1 MLKIIS
7 TIGFLVTLVLFLN
20 SDITVEI
27 LFVINIFFIIIFFYK
42 PISTTRSFQKNN
54 TEISGDKLTKN
65 DLQELFINQL
75 EDIIIILNKFN
86 IITYSNKAAVEN
98 FGSNIEGKH
107 IGSEIRIPE
116 LLDAIDNNKIDK
128 ELKKID
134 IELKIPVFKFYKIS
148 IVSIKS
154 DHTLVIIR
162 DFTEMRKSQNM
173 RSDFIANASHE
184 LRTPLVS
191 LKGFLETIT
200 DSAKDDPKSQKKFL
214 EIMKSEANKMEV
226 LIEDLMLLSRIELQE
241 HIRLKDKVDIKEVIE
256 NVILLN
262 SKKISE
268 KKLNVNLNIK
278 EKERFVIGDKEKL
291 SAVFLNLLDNAIKY
305 SGNSKSV
312 KIESFENT
320 SGLKN
325 YTSISVIDE
334 GFGIAPEDIHRITE
348 RFFRTE
354 NAKKLKIEGTGLG
367 LAITKHIINQHRGE
381 LKITSKFGKGSEFI
395 VSLPK
400 HYFI

>member
-20 SDITVEI
+20 SDISVEI
-27 LFVINIFFIIIFFYK
+27 LFFINIFFVIIFFYN

-148 IVSIKS
+148 IASIKS

-256 NVILLN
+256 NIILLN

-312 KIESFENT
+312 KIESSENT

-367 LAITKHIINQHRGE
+367 LAITKHIINQHRGD

-400 HYFI
+400 H

>member
-20 SDITVEI
+20 SNITVEI
-27 LFVINIFFIIIFFYK
+27 LFVINIFFVIIFFYNSPAASK
-42 PISTTRSFQKNN
+42 
-54 TEISGDKLTKN
+54 SGQRVSAELAETKLGKN
-65 DLQELFINQL
+65 DLQDLFINQI

-86 IITYSNKAAVEN
+86 IVTYINKAGIEN
-98 FGSNIEGKH
+98 FGSNLEGNH
-107 IGSEIRIPE
+107 IGSEIRIPD
-116 LLDAIDNNKIDK
+116 LLDAIDQNKIDK
-128 ELKKID
+128 KIKKID
-134 IELKIPVFKFYKIS
+134 IELTIPVFKFYKIS
-148 IVSIKS
+148 VSSIKS
-154 DHTLVIIR
+154 DYTLIIIR

-256 NVILLN
+256 NIILLN

-278 EKERFVIGDKEKL
+278 EEERFVIGDREKL

-305 SGNSKSV
+305 SGNSKSI
-312 KIESFENT
+312 KIGSSENT

-400 HYFI
+400 Y

>member
-7 TIGFLVTLVLFLN
+7 TIGFLVTLTLFLN
-20 SDITVEI
+20 SNITVEI

-54 TEISGDKLTKN
+54 TEISDDKLTKN

-75 EDIIIILNKFN
+75 EDTIIILNKFN

-98 FGSNIEGKH
+98 FGLNLEGKH

-148 IVSIKS
+148 IISIKS
-154 DHTLVIIR
+154 DHTLIVIR

-184 LRTPLVS
+184 LKTPLVS
-191 LKGFLETIT
+191 IKGFLETIT
-200 DSAKDDPKSQKKFL
+200 DSAKNDLKSQKKFL
-214 EIMKSEANKMEV
+214 EIMKSEANKMEI

-256 NVILLN
+256 NIILLN

-312 KIESFENT
+312 KIESSENI

-381 LKITSKFGKGSEFI
+381 LKITSKVGKGSEFI

-400 HYFI
+400 H

>member
-7 TIGFLVTLVLFLN
+7 TIGFLVTLALFLN
-20 SDITVEI
+20 SNITVEI

-42 PISTTRSFQKNN
+42 PISALKTAQRVSSEVAETKF
-54 TEISGDKLTKN
+54 GKN
-65 DLQELFINQL
+65 DLQELFINQI

-86 IITYSNKAAVEN
+86 IITYINKAGIEN
-98 FGSNIEGKH
+98 FGTNLEGNH
-107 IGSEIRIPE
+107 IGGEIRIPD
-116 LLDAIDNNKIDK
+116 LLDAIDQNKIDK
-128 ELKKID
+128 KIKKID
-134 IELKIPVFKFYKIS
+134 IELTIPVFKFYKIS
-148 IVSIKS
+148 ISSIKS
-154 DHTLVIIR
+154 DHTLIIIR

-256 NVILLN
+256 NIILLN
-262 SKKISE
+262 SKKINE

-278 EKERFVIGDKEKL
+278 EGERFVIGDKEKL

-305 SGNSKSV
+305 SGNSKSI
-312 KIESFENT
+312 KIESAKNT

-325 YTSISVIDE
+325 YSSISVIDE
-334 GFGIAPEDIHRITE
+334 GFGIATEDIHRITE

-381 LKITSKFGKGSEFI
+381 LKITSKVGKGSEFI

-400 HYFI
+400 H

>member
-20 SDITVEI
+20 SDISVEI

-54 TEISGDKLTKN
+54 TEISGDRLTKN

-148 IVSIKS
+148 IASIKS

-400 HYFI
+400 H

>member
-20 SDITVEI
+20 SNITVEI
-27 LFVINIFFIIIFFYK
+27 LFVINIFFIIIFFYNPVSALK
-42 PISTTRSFQKNN
+42 SAQRVSSEVAETKF
-54 TEISGDKLTKN
+54 GKN
-65 DLQELFINQL
+65 DLQELFINQI

-86 IITYSNKAAVEN
+86 IITYINKAGIEN
-98 FGSNIEGKH
+98 FGTNLEGNH
-107 IGSEIRIPE
+107 IGGEIRIPD
-116 LLDAIDNNKIDK
+116 LLDAIDQNKIDK
-128 ELKKID
+128 KIKKID
-134 IELKIPVFKFYKIS
+134 IELIIPVFKFYKIS
-148 IVSIKS
+148 ISSIKS
-154 DHTLVIIR
+154 DHTLIIIR
-162 DFTEMRKSQNM
+162 DFTETRKSQNM

-256 NVILLN
+256 NIILLN

-312 KIESFENT
+312 KIESSENI

-400 HYFI
+400 H

>member
-7 TIGFLVTLVLFLN
+7 TIGFLVTLGLFLN

-27 LFVINIFFIIIFFYK
+27 LFVINIFFIIIFFYNPVSALK
-42 PISTTRSFQKNN
+42 SAQRVSSEVAETKF
-54 TEISGDKLTKN
+54 GKN
-65 DLQELFINQL
+65 DLQELFINQI

-86 IITYSNKAAVEN
+86 IITYINKAGIEN
-98 FGSNIEGKH
+98 FGTNLEGKH

-148 IVSIKS
+148 IISIKS
-154 DHTLVIIR
+154 DHTLIVIR

-214 EIMKSEANKMEV
+214 EIMKSEAKKMEI
-226 LIEDLMLLSRIELQE
+226 LIEDLMSLSRIELQE

-268 KKLNVNLNIK
+268 KKLNINLDINEK
-278 EKERFVIGDKEKL
+278 EKFVIGDKEKL

-305 SGNSKSV
+305 SGNSKSI
-312 KIESFENT
+312 KIRSSENK
-320 SGLKN
+320 SSLKN
-325 YTSISVIDE
+325 YTSISIIDE

-348 RFFRTE
+348 RFFRAD
-354 NAKKLKIEGTGLG
+354 NIKKLKIEGTGLG
-367 LAITKHIINQHRGE
+367 LAITKHILNQHKGE
-381 LKITSKFGKGSEFI
+381 LKITSKEGKGSEFT
-395 VSLPK
+395 VLLPL
-400 HYFI
+400 IS

>member
-27 LFVINIFFIIIFFYK
+27 LFVINIFFIIIFFYNPVSALK
-42 PISTTRSFQKNN
+42 SAQRVSSEAAETKF
-54 TEISGDKLTKN
+54 GKN
-65 DLQELFINQL
+65 DLQELFINQI

-86 IITYSNKAAVEN
+86 IITYINKAGIEN
-98 FGSNIEGKH
+98 FGTNLEGNH
-107 IGSEIRIPE
+107 IGGEIRIPD
-116 LLDAIDNNKIDK
+116 LLDAIDQNKIDK
-128 ELKKID
+128 KIKKID
-134 IELKIPVFKFYKIS
+134 IELTIPVFKFYKIS
-148 IVSIKS
+148 ISSIKS
-154 DHTLVIIR
+154 DHTLIIIR

-256 NVILLN
+256 NIILLN

-278 EKERFVIGDKEKL
+278 EKEKFVIGDKEKL

-312 KIESFENT
+312 KIESSENT

-367 LAITKHIINQHRGE
+367 LAITKHIINQHRGD

-400 HYFI
+400 H

>member
-27 LFVINIFFIIIFFYK
+27 LFIINIFFVIIFFYK

-148 IVSIKS
+148 IASIKS

-268 KKLNVNLNIK
+268 KKINVNLNIK

-312 KIESFENT
+312 KIESSENT

-400 HYFI
+400 H

>member
-20 SDITVEI
+20 SDISVEI

-116 LLDAIDNNKIDK
+116 LLDAIDDNKIDK

-148 IVSIKS
+148 IASIKS

-256 NVILLN
+256 NIILLN

-312 KIESFENT
+312 KIESSENT

-400 HYFI
+400 H

>member
-98 FGSNIEGKH
+98 FGSNLEGKH

-148 IVSIKS
+148 IASIKS

-400 HYFI
+400 H

>member
-20 SDITVEI
+20 SDITFEI

-54 TEISGDKLTKN
+54 TEISGDRLTKN

-148 IVSIKS
+148 IASIKS

-325 YTSISVIDE
+325 YTSISVVDE

-400 HYFI
+400 H

>member
-20 SDITVEI
+20 SNITFEI
-27 LFVINIFFIIIFFYK
+27 LFVINIFFIIIFFYNPVSALK
-42 PISTTRSFQKNN
+42 SAQRVSSDLAETKF
-54 TEISGDKLTKN
+54 GKN
-65 DLQELFINQL
+65 DLQELFINQI

-86 IITYSNKAAVEN
+86 IITYINKAGIEN
-98 FGSNIEGKH
+98 FGTNLEGNH
-107 IGSEIRIPE
+107 IGGEIRIPD
-116 LLDAIDNNKIDK
+116 LLDAIDQNKIDK
-128 ELKKID
+128 KIKKID
-134 IELKIPVFKFYKIS
+134 IELTIPVFKFYKIS
-148 IVSIKS
+148 ISSIKS
-154 DHTLVIIR
+154 DHTLIIIR

-256 NVILLN
+256 NIILLN

-312 KIESFENT
+312 KIESSENI

-400 HYFI
+400 Y

>member
-27 LFVINIFFIIIFFYK
+27 LFIINIFFVIIFFYK

-148 IVSIKS
+148 IASIKS

-268 KKLNVNLNIK
+268 KKINVNLNIK

-312 KIESFENT
+312 KIESSENI

-381 LKITSKFGKGSEFI
+381 LKIRSKFGKGSEFI

-400 HYFI
+400 H

>member
-27 LFVINIFFIIIFFYK
+27 LFVINIFFIIIFFYNPVSALK
-42 PISTTRSFQKNN
+42 SAQRISSEVAETKF
-54 TEISGDKLTKN
+54 GKN
-65 DLQELFINQL
+65 DLQELFINQI

-86 IITYSNKAAVEN
+86 IITYINKAGIEN
-98 FGSNIEGKH
+98 FGTNLEGNH
-107 IGSEIRIPE
+107 IGGEIRIPD
-116 LLDAIDNNKIDK
+116 LLDAIDQNKIDK
-128 ELKKID
+128 KIKKID
-134 IELKIPVFKFYKIS
+134 IELTIPVFKFYKIS
-148 IVSIKS
+148 ISSIKS
-154 DHTLVIIR
+154 DHTLIIIR

-256 NVILLN
+256 NIILLN

-312 KIESFENT
+312 KIESSENI

-400 HYFI
+400 H

>member
-148 IVSIKS
+148 IASIKS

-278 EKERFVIGDKEKL
+278 EKERFVTGDKEKL

-400 HYFI
+400 H

>member
-1 MLKIIS
+1 
-7 TIGFLVTLVLFLN
+7 TIGFLVTSVLFLN
-20 SDITVEI
+20 SNITLEI
-27 LFVINIFFIIIFFYK
+27 LFIINIFFIIIFFYK
-42 PISTTRSFQKNN
+42 PTSIQRTSQKNN
-54 TEISGDKLTKN
+54 FEVSGEKLTKN

-98 FGSNIEGKH
+98 FGSNLEGKH

-116 LLDAIDNNKIDK
+116 LLDAIDQNKIDR

-154 DHTLVIIR
+154 EHTLIIIR

-191 LKGFLETIT
+191 LKGFLETIA

-214 EIMKSEANKMEV
+214 EIMKSEADKMEV
-226 LIEDLMLLSRIELQE
+226 LIKDLMSLSRIELQE
-241 HIRLKDKVDIKEVIE
+241 HIRLKDKIDIKEVIE

-262 SKKISE
+262 SKKINE
-268 KKLNVNLNIK
+268 KKLNVSLDINEK
-278 EKERFVIGDKEKL
+278 EKIVIGDKEKL

-305 SGNSKSV
+305 SGNSKSI
-312 KIESFENT
+312 KIKSSENK

-348 RFFRTE
+348 RFFRAD
-354 NAKKLKIEGTGLG
+354 NIKKLKIEGTGLG
-367 LAITKHIINQHRGE
+367 LAITKHILNQHKGE
-381 LKITSKFGKGSEFI
+381 LKIISKEGKGSEFI
-395 VSLPK
+395 VLLPL
-400 HYFI
+400 IS

>member
-27 LFVINIFFIIIFFYK
+27 LFIINIFFVIIFFYN

-148 IVSIKS
+148 IASIKS

-268 KKLNVNLNIK
+268 KKINVNLNIK

-312 KIESFENT
+312 KIESSENT

-367 LAITKHIINQHRGE
+367 LAITKHIINQHRGD

-400 HYFI
+400 H

>member
-7 TIGFLVTLVLFLN
+7 TVGFLVTLVLFLN

-148 IVSIKS
+148 IASIKS

-354 NAKKLKIEGTGLG
+354 NAKRLKIEGTGLG

-400 HYFI
+400 H

>member
-20 SDITVEI
+20 SDISVEI

-54 TEISGDKLTKN
+54 TEISGDRLTKN

-75 EDIIIILNKFN
+75 EDIFIILNKFN

-312 KIESFENT
+312 KIESSENT

-400 HYFI
+400 H

>member
-7 TIGFLVTLVLFLN
+7 TIGFLVTLTLFLN
-20 SDITVEI
+20 SNITVEI
-27 LFVINIFFIIIFFYK
+27 LFIINIFFIIIFFYK
-42 PISTTRSFQKNN
+42 PRSTKSNSYQRT
-54 TEISGDKLTKN
+54 TEALGEKFSKN

-98 FGSNIEGKH
+98 FGSNLEGKH

-148 IVSIKS
+148 IISIKS
-154 DHTLVIIR
+154 DHTLIVIR

-214 EIMKSEANKMEV
+214 EIMKSEAKKMEV
-226 LIEDLMLLSRIELQE
+226 LIEDLMSLSRIELQE

-268 KKLNVNLNIK
+268 KKLNVNLDINEK
-278 EKERFVIGDKEKL
+278 EKFVIGDKEKL

-305 SGNSKSV
+305 SGNSKSI
-312 KIESFENT
+312 KIRSSENK
-320 SGLKN
+320 SSLKN

-348 RFFRTE
+348 RFFRAD
-354 NAKKLKIEGTGLG
+354 NIKKLKIEGTGLG
-367 LAITKHIINQHRGE
+367 LAITKHILNQHKGE
-381 LKITSKFGKGSEFI
+381 LKITSKEGKGSEFT
-395 VSLPK
+395 VLLPL
-400 HYFI
+400 IS

>member
-27 LFVINIFFIIIFFYK
+27 LFVINIFFIIIFFYNPVSALK
-42 PISTTRSFQKNN
+42 SAQRVSSEVAETKF
-54 TEISGDKLTKN
+54 GKN
-65 DLQELFINQL
+65 DLQELFINQI

-86 IITYSNKAAVEN
+86 IITYINKAGIEN
-98 FGSNIEGKH
+98 FGTNLEGNH
-107 IGSEIRIPE
+107 IGGEIRIPD
-116 LLDAIDNNKIDK
+116 LLDAIDQNKIDK
-128 ELKKID
+128 KIKKID
-134 IELKIPVFKFYKIS
+134 IELTIPVFKFYKIS
-148 IVSIKS
+148 ISSIKS
-154 DHTLVIIR
+154 DHTLIIIR

-256 NVILLN
+256 NIILLN

-312 KIESFENT
+312 KIESSENI

-400 HYFI
+400 Y

>member
-20 SDITVEI
+20 SNITVEI

-54 TEISGDKLTKN
+54 TEISDDKLTKN

-75 EDIIIILNKFN
+75 EDTIIILNKFN

-98 FGSNIEGKH
+98 FGLNLEGKH

-148 IVSIKS
+148 IASIKS

-200 DSAKDDPKSQKKFL
+200 DSAKNDLKSQKKFL

-278 EKERFVIGDKEKL
+278 EGERFVIGDKEKL

-305 SGNSKSV
+305 SGNSKSI
-312 KIESFENT
+312 KIESAKNT

-325 YTSISVIDE
+325 YSSISVIDE
-334 GFGIAPEDIHRITE
+334 GFGIATEDIHRITE

-381 LKITSKFGKGSEFI
+381 LKITSKVGKGSEFI

-400 HYFI
+400 Y

>member
-54 TEISGDKLTKN
+54 TEISDDKLTKN

-75 EDIIIILNKFN
+75 EDTIIILNKFN

-98 FGSNIEGKH
+98 FGLNLEGKH

-148 IVSIKS
+148 IISIKS
-154 DHTLVIIR
+154 DHTLIVIR

-184 LRTPLVS
+184 LKTPLVS
-191 LKGFLETIT
+191 IKGFLETIT
-200 DSAKDDPKSQKKFL
+200 DSAKNDLKSQKKFL
-214 EIMKSEANKMEV
+214 EIMKSEANKMEI

-256 NVILLN
+256 NIILLN

-312 KIESFENT
+312 KIESSENI

-381 LKITSKFGKGSEFI
+381 LKITSKVGKGSEFI

-400 HYFI
+400 H

>member
-27 LFVINIFFIIIFFYK
+27 LFVINIFFIIIFFYN
-42 PISTTRSFQKNN
+42 PVSAL
-54 TEISGDKLTKN
+54 KLAQRVSSEAPEAKFGKN
-65 DLQELFINQL
+65 DLQELFINQI

-86 IITYSNKAAVEN
+86 IITYINKAGIEN
-98 FGSNIEGKH
+98 FGTNLEGNH
-107 IGSEIRIPE
+107 IGGEIRIPD
-116 LLDAIDNNKIDK
+116 LLDAIDQNKIDK
-128 ELKKID
+128 KIKKID
-134 IELKIPVFKFYKIS
+134 IELTIPVFKFYKIS
-148 IVSIKS
+148 ISSIKS
-154 DHTLVIIR
+154 DHTLIIIR

-214 EIMKSEANKMEV
+214 EIMKSEANKMEI

-256 NVILLN
+256 NIILLN
-262 SKKISE
+262 SKKIGE

-278 EKERFVIGDKEKL
+278 ERERFVIGDKEKL

-305 SGNSKSV
+305 SGNSKSI
-312 KIESFENT
+312 KIGSAKNT

-325 YTSISVIDE
+325 YSSISVIDE
-334 GFGIAPEDIHRITE
+334 GFGIATEDIHRITE

-381 LKITSKFGKGSEFI
+381 LKITSKVGKGSEFI

-400 HYFI
+400 Y

>member
-54 TEISGDKLTKN
+54 TETSSDKLTKN

-134 IELKIPVFKFYKIS
+134 VELKIPVFKFYKIS
-148 IVSIKS
+148 IASIKS

-191 LKGFLETIT
+191 LKG
-200 DSAKDDPKSQKKFL
+200 FL

-305 SGNSKSV
+305 SGNSKS
-312 KIESFENT
+312 IRIQSSENT
-320 SGLKN
+320 NGLKN

-400 HYFI
+400 H

>member
-27 LFVINIFFIIIFFYK
+27 LFIINIFFVIIFFYN

-148 IVSIKS
+148 IASIKS

-256 NVILLN
+256 NIILLN

-400 HYFI
+400 H

>member
-7 TIGFLVTLVLFLN
+7 TIGFLVTSVLFLN
-20 SDITVEI
+20 SNITLEI
-27 LFVINIFFIIIFFYK
+27 LFIINIFFIIIFFYK
-42 PISTTRSFQKNN
+42 PTSVPRTSQKNN
-54 TEISGDKLTKN
+54 FEVSGEKLTKN

-98 FGSNIEGKH
+98 FGSNLEGKH

-116 LLDAIDNNKIDK
+116 LLDAIDQNKIDR

-154 DHTLVIIR
+154 EHTLIIIR

-214 EIMKSEANKMEV
+214 EIMKSEADKMEV
-226 LIEDLMLLSRIELQE
+226 LIKDLMSLSRIELQE
-241 HIRLKDKVDIKEVIE
+241 HIRLKDKIDIKEVIE

-262 SKKISE
+262 SKKINE
-268 KKLNVNLNIK
+268 KKLNVSLDINEK
-278 EKERFVIGDKEKL
+278 EKFVIGDKEKL

-305 SGNSKSV
+305 SGNSKSI
-312 KIESFENT
+312 KIKSSENK

-348 RFFRTE
+348 RFFRAD
-354 NAKKLKIEGTGLG
+354 NIKKLKIEGTGLG
-367 LAITKHIINQHRGE
+367 LAITKHILNQHKGE
-381 LKITSKFGKGSEFI
+381 LKIISKEGKGSEFI
-395 VSLPK
+395 VLLPL
-400 HYFI
+400 IS

>member
-7 TIGFLVTLVLFLN
+7 TIGFLVTLTLFLN
-20 SDITVEI
+20 SNITVEI
-27 LFVINIFFIIIFFYK
+27 LFIINIFFIIIFFYK
-42 PISTTRSFQKNN
+42 PISTTRHSQKNN
-54 TEISGDKLTKN
+54 AETSGEKPSKN

-98 FGSNIEGKH
+98 FGSNLEGKH

-148 IVSIKS
+148 IISIKS
-154 DHTLVIIR
+154 DHTLIVIR

-214 EIMKSEANKMEV
+214 EIMKSEAKKMEV
-226 LIEDLMLLSRIELQE
+226 LIEDLMSLSRIELQE

-268 KKLNVNLNIK
+268 KKLNVNLDINEK
-278 EKERFVIGDKEKL
+278 EKFVIGDKEKL

-305 SGNSKSV
+305 SGNSKSI
-312 KIESFENT
+312 KIRSSENK
-320 SGLKN
+320 SSLKN

-348 RFFRTE
+348 RFFRAD
-354 NAKKLKIEGTGLG
+354 NIKKLKIEGTGLG
-367 LAITKHIINQHRGE
+367 LAITKHILNQHKGE
-381 LKITSKFGKGSEFI
+381 LKITSKEGKGSEFT
-395 VSLPK
+395 VLLPL
-400 HYFI
+400 IS

>member
-27 LFVINIFFIIIFFYK
+27 LFVINIFFIIIFFYNPVSALK
-42 PISTTRSFQKNN
+42 SAQRVSSDVAETKF
-54 TEISGDKLTKN
+54 GKN
-65 DLQELFINQL
+65 DLQELFINQI

-86 IITYSNKAAVEN
+86 IITYINKAGIEN
-98 FGSNIEGKH
+98 FGINLEGNH
-107 IGSEIRIPE
+107 IGSEIRIPD
-116 LLDAIDNNKIDK
+116 LLDAIDQNKIDK
-128 ELKKID
+128 KIKKID
-134 IELKIPVFKFYKIS
+134 IELTIPVFKFYKIS
-148 IVSIKS
+148 ISSIKS
-154 DHTLVIIR
+154 DHTLIIIR

-256 NVILLN
+256 NIILLN

-312 KIESFENT
+312 KIESSENI

-381 LKITSKFGKGSEFI
+381 LKITSKVGKGSEFI

-400 HYFI
+400 Y

>member
-7 TIGFLVTLVLFLN
+7 TIGFLVTLILFLN
-20 SDITVEI
+20 SDITFEI

-148 IVSIKS
+148 IASIKS

-200 DSAKDDPKSQKKFL
+200 DSAKDDAKSQKKFL

-256 NVILLN
+256 NIILLN

-305 SGNSKSV
+305 SGNSKSI
-312 KIESFENT
+312 KIESSENT

-400 HYFI
+400 H

>member
-20 SDITVEI
+20 SNITVEI
-27 LFVINIFFIIIFFYK
+27 LFVINIFFIIIFFYNPVSALK
-42 PISTTRSFQKNN
+42 SAQRVSSDLAETKF
-54 TEISGDKLTKN
+54 GKN
-65 DLQELFINQL
+65 DLQELFINQI

-86 IITYSNKAAVEN
+86 IITYINKAGIEN
-98 FGSNIEGKH
+98 FGTNLEGNH
-107 IGSEIRIPE
+107 IGGEIRIPD
-116 LLDAIDNNKIDK
+116 LLDAIDQNKIDK
-128 ELKKID
+128 KIKKID
-134 IELKIPVFKFYKIS
+134 IELTIPVFKFYKIS
-148 IVSIKS
+148 ISSIKS
-154 DHTLVIIR
+154 DHTLIIIR

-312 KIESFENT
+312 KIDSSENT

-367 LAITKHIINQHRGE
+367 LAITKHIINQHRGD

-400 HYFI
+400 H

>member
-20 SDITVEI
+20 SNITVEI

-148 IVSIKS
+148 IASIKS

-268 KKLNVNLNIK
+268 KKINVNLNIK

-312 KIESFENT
+312 KIESSENT

-367 LAITKHIINQHRGE
+367 LAITKHIINQHRGD

-400 HYFI
+400 H

>member
-148 IVSIKS
+148 ISSIKS
-154 DHTLVIIR
+154 DHTLIIIR

-256 NVILLN
+256 NIILLN

-278 EKERFVIGDKEKL
+278 EGERFVIGDKEKL

-312 KIESFENT
+312 KIESSENI

-400 HYFI
+400 H

>member
-20 SDITVEI
+20 SNITVEI
-27 LFVINIFFIIIFFYK
+27 LFVINIFFIIIFFYNPVSALK
-42 PISTTRSFQKNN
+42 SAQRVSSELAETKF
-54 TEISGDKLTKN
+54 GKN
-65 DLQELFINQL
+65 DLQELFINQI

-86 IITYSNKAAVEN
+86 IITYINKAGIEN
-98 FGSNIEGKH
+98 FGTNLEGNH
-107 IGSEIRIPE
+107 IGGEIRIPD
-116 LLDAIDNNKIDK
+116 LLDAIDQNKIDK
-128 ELKKID
+128 KIKKID
-134 IELKIPVFKFYKIS
+134 IELTIPVFKFYKIS
-148 IVSIKS
+148 ISSIKS
-154 DHTLVIIR
+154 DHTLIIIR

-256 NVILLN
+256 NIILLN

-312 KIESFENT
+312 KIESSENI

-400 HYFI
+400 H

>member
-27 LFVINIFFIIIFFYK
+27 LFVINIFFIIIFFYNPVSALK
-42 PISTTRSFQKNN
+42 SAQRVSSDLAETKF
-54 TEISGDKLTKN
+54 GKN
-65 DLQELFINQL
+65 DLQELFINQI

-86 IITYSNKAAVEN
+86 IITYINKAGIEN
-98 FGSNIEGKH
+98 FGTNLEGNH
-107 IGSEIRIPE
+107 IGGEIRIPD
-116 LLDAIDNNKIDK
+116 LLDAIDQNKIDK
-128 ELKKID
+128 KIKKID
-134 IELKIPVFKFYKIS
+134 IELTIPVFKFYKIS
-148 IVSIKS
+148 ISSIKS
-154 DHTLVIIR
+154 DHTLIIIR

-256 NVILLN
+256 NIILLN

-312 KIESFENT
+312 KIESSENT

-367 LAITKHIINQHRGE
+367 LAITKHIINQHRGD

-400 HYFI
+400 H

>member
-27 LFVINIFFIIIFFYK
+27 LFVINIFFIIIFFYNPVSALK
-42 PISTTRSFQKNN
+42 SVQRVSSEVAETKF
-54 TEISGDKLTKN
+54 GKN
-65 DLQELFINQL
+65 DLQELFINQI

-86 IITYSNKAAVEN
+86 FITYINKAGIEN
-98 FGSNIEGKH
+98 FGTNLEGNH
-107 IGSEIRIPE
+107 IGGEIRIPD
-116 LLDAIDNNKIDK
+116 LLDAIDQNKIDK
-128 ELKKID
+128 KIKKID
-134 IELKIPVFKFYKIS
+134 IELTIPVFKFYKIS
-148 IVSIKS
+148 ISSIKS
-154 DHTLVIIR
+154 DHTLIIIR

-256 NVILLN
+256 NIILLN

-312 KIESFENT
+312 KIESSENI

-400 HYFI
+400 H

>member
-20 SDITVEI
+20 SNITVEI
-27 LFVINIFFIIIFFYK
+27 LFVINIFFVIIFFYNSPAASK
-42 PISTTRSFQKNN
+42 
-54 TEISGDKLTKN
+54 SGQRVSAELAETKLGKN
-65 DLQELFINQL
+65 DLQDLFINQI

-86 IITYSNKAAVEN
+86 IITYINKAGIEN
-98 FGSNIEGKH
+98 FGSNLEGNH
-107 IGSEIRIPE
+107 IGSEIRIPD
-116 LLDAIDNNKIDK
+116 LLDAIDQNKIDK
-128 ELKKID
+128 KIKKID
-134 IELKIPVFKFYKIS
+134 IELTIPVFKFYKIS
-148 IVSIKS
+148 ISAIKS
-154 DHTLVIIR
+154 DYTLIIIR

-256 NVILLN
+256 NIILLN

-278 EKERFVIGDKEKL
+278 EEERFVIGDREKL

-305 SGNSKSV
+305 SGNSKSI
-312 KIESFENT
+312 KIESSENT

-400 HYFI
+400 H

>member
-20 SDITVEI
+20 SNITVEI
-27 LFVINIFFIIIFFYK
+27 LFVINIFFIIIFFYNPVSALK
-42 PISTTRSFQKNN
+42 SAQRISSEVAETKF
-54 TEISGDKLTKN
+54 GKN
-65 DLQELFINQL
+65 DLQELFINQI

-86 IITYSNKAAVEN
+86 IITYINKAGIEN
-98 FGSNIEGKH
+98 FGTNLEGNH
-107 IGSEIRIPE
+107 IGGEIRIPD
-116 LLDAIDNNKIDK
+116 LLDAIDQNKIDK
-128 ELKKID
+128 KIKKID
-134 IELKIPVFKFYKIS
+134 IELTIPVFKFYKIS
-148 IVSIKS
+148 VSSIKS
-154 DHTLVIIR
+154 DHTLIIIR

-256 NVILLN
+256 NIILLN

-312 KIESFENT
+312 KIESSENI

-400 HYFI
+400 H